1 MYVLSNF
8 VVTVDRVVD
17 SSGLFDSCVGYFLAQ
32 FSSVEEC
39 YRLVASSQVY
49 LSLLFVQLSTV

>member
-1 MYVLSNF
+1 MYVLSNV

-17 SSGLFDSCVGYFLAQ
+17 SSGLFDSCCWLLLAQ

-49 LSLLFVQLSTV
+49 LSLLFVQLSIV